1 MVDTNNQQ
9 IEYELMVPLRGTK
22 VGWGVFAYPTAALL
36 RSLQWV
42 SDGYVSP
49 RDTALIGVSA
59 MGGHGADWCF
69 VIVGSVATARRH
81 SLLSLYLPWCR
92 RSREQ
97 FLTPNS

>member
-49 RDTALIGVSA
+49 RDTALMSSCLKNHVFMSS
-59 MGGHGADWCF
+59 CQKTSTSNRLYY
-69 VIVGSVATARRH
+69 VGLRH
-81 SLLSLYLPWCR
+81 NL
-92 RSREQ
+92 EK
-97 FLTPNS
+97 

>member
-42 SDGYVSP
+42 SDRYVSP
-49 RDTALIGVSA
+49 RDTALITVS
-59 MGGHGADWCF
+59 
-69 VIVGSVATARRH
+69 
-81 SLLSLYLPWCR
+81 LS
-92 RSREQ
+92 
-97 FLTPNS
+97 